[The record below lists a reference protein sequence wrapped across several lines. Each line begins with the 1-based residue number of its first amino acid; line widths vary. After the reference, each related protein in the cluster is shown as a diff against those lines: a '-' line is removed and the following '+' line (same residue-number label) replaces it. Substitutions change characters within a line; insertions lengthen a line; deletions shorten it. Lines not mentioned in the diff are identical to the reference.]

1 MAISSA
7 LGTGSLTPGVCTST
21 TRPTAPFEGQMVY
34 ELDTNNTLIYNG
46 SAWVCIT
53 PQSSFAVLSSGASF
67 WDFTSTSYVSISSAG
82 NQGYLAPITIA
93 TGTTALV
100 SFGGNL
106 QTQVGTGEINV
117 DVEVSGYTTSVGQC
131 LRWYSANSG
140 DIWMS
145 SMQHKITGL
154 TAGNNTFTLKVKTSS
169 GTARIASHF
178 LTVVGLP

>member
-1 MAISSA
+1 MAISNNS
-7 LGTGSLTPGVCTST
+7 TGLRPGVCTSS
-21 TRPTAPFEGQMVY
+21 TRPTAPYEGQMIY
-34 ELDTNNTLIYNG
+34 ETDTNNSLVYNG

-53 PQSSFAVLSSGASF
+53 PQSNFAVISGGASF
-67 WDFTSTSYVSISSAG
+67 WDFSNTSYIFVGTAG
-82 NQGYLAPITIA
+82 SQGYIAPITIA

-100 SFGGNL
+100 TFGGNL
-106 QTQVGTGEINV
+106 QTQSGTGEINV
-117 DVEVSGYTTSVGQC
+117 DVDVTGYTTSVGQC

-154 TAGNNTFTLKVKTSS
+154 TPGNNTFALKVKTSS

>member
-1 MAISSA
+1 MAISNNS
-7 LGTGSLTPGVCTST
+7 TGLRPGVCTSS
-21 TRPTAPFEGQMVY
+21 TRPTAPYEGQMIY
-34 ELDTNNTLIYNG
+34 ETDTNNSLVYNG

-53 PQSSFAVLSSGASF
+53 PQSNFAVVSGTASYL
-67 WDFTSTSYVSISSAG
+67 DFTSTSYVAIGTAG

-100 SFGGNL
+100 TFGGNL
-106 QTQVGTGEINV
+106 QTQSGTGEINV
-117 DVEVSGYTTSVGQC
+117 DVDVTGYTTSVGQC
-131 LRWYSANSG
+131 LRWSSANTN
-140 DIWMS
+140 DIWMC

>member
-1 MAISSA
+1 
-7 LGTGSLTPGVCTST
+7 
-21 TRPTAPFEGQMVY
+21 MVY